1 MIVIGLMI
9 TPSPDTYTLSS
20 SQTSG
25 MSDGNNNSTSN
36 VSNECL
42 MFTNISYD
50 YNYSAEPQDSFNIT
64 ADLFNYCS
72 EAIFYP
78 STLILNNN
86 QGINLSSDN
95 ANWRYGMGS
104 NESYPVSW
112 HVSRNST
119 VAEGTLIEFELHP
132 TRDNCWEN
140 CTESQAYSYNLTI
153 PFGLVDINAC
163 YTLDNITDDYMPSM
177 STFNLTASLN
187 NS

>member
-1 MIVIGLMI
+1 MI

-42 MFTNISYD
+42 MFKNISYD

-86 QGINLSSDN
+86 QEINLSSDN

-112 HVSRNST
+112 QVSRNST

-163 YTLDNITDDYMPSM
+163 YTLDNITDDYKPGMIN
-177 STFNLTASLN
+177 F
-187 NS
+187 